1 MKKVIFFTLIS
12 VSVSVLILSS
22 CTKTPQGTG
31 TIIFTANGEDFV
43 REGFVSRD
51 GWAISFDKVYV
62 NIVDPTAYNSKDG
75 LKSILKNAYFVD
87 LAAGDA
93 KAEPIVVGQNE
104 KVLHGNYQS
113 LKFSI
118 KKAAS
123 GEYKD
128 SSIIMIGTA
137 KKAGKSVNFT
147 IRLDEEL
154 DFDGKE
160 GFVGDE
166 VKGVLAENGKTS
178 VEMTFHFD
186 HIFGDKEAGA
196 GDHINTGSVGF
207 DFFNA
212 HAKDGKVDVTQ
223 VMLKNSPAYGT
234 LIKAIST
241 LGHLG
246 EGHCEV
252 SNMTSSSYLK

>member
-1 MKKVIFFTLIS
+1 MKKVIFFALIS
-12 VSVSVLILSS
+12 ASVSALILSS

-31 TIIFTANGEDFV
+31 TIIFTVNGEDFV

-62 NIVDPTAYNSKDG
+62 NLVNPTAYNKDG
-75 LKSILKNAYFVD
+75 LKSVLENAHFVD
-87 LAAGDA
+87 LAAGDE
-93 KAEPIVVGQNE
+93 KATPVVVGQTEN
-104 KVLHGNYQS
+104 VMHGNYQA
-113 LKFSI
+113 LKFSVN
-118 KKAAS
+118 KAAS

-128 SSIIMIGTA
+128 YSIIMKGTA
-137 KKAGKSVNFT
+137 EKVGKSVDF
-147 IRLDEEL
+147 IIKLDEEL

-160 GFVGDE
+160 GFVGDV

-196 GDHINTGSVGF
+196 GDHINSGSVGF

-212 HAKDGKVDVTQ
+212 HAKDGKVDITQ
-223 VMLKNSPAYGT
+223 GMLKNSPAYGT

>member
-1 MKKVIFFTLIS
+1 MKKIMFSTFLIIS
-12 VSVSVLILSS
+12 LSALFLSS
-22 CTKTPQGTG
+22 CTKAPEGSG

-43 REGFVSRD
+43 REGFVSKD
-51 GWAISFDKVYV
+51 GWQISFDKVYV
-62 NIVDPTAYNSKDG
+62 NIVDPTAYNKEG
-75 LKSILKNAYFVD
+75 LKSKLQGAFFTD

-93 KAEPIVVGQNE
+93 KAEPVLVGQTE

-113 LKFSI
+113 LKFGV

-123 GEYKD
+123 GDYKGA
-128 SSIIMIGTA
+128 SIVMIGTA
-137 KKAGKSVNFT
+137 KKGGKTANFV
-147 IRLDEEL
+147 IKLDEEM

-166 VKGVLAENGKTS
+166 VKGVLAENGKTT

-186 HIFGDKEAGA
+186 HIFGDKEAA
-196 GDHINTGSVGF
+196 ATDHINTGSVGF

-212 HAKDGKVDVTQ
+212 YAKDGKVEVTQ
-223 VMLKNSPAYGT
+223 EMLKKSADYGK
-234 LIKAIST
+234 LINAIAT

-252 SNMTSSSYLK
+252 SNMTSASYLK